1 MSGKR
6 VLHMHKTPGLHS
18 RTATRADEGILQQFC
33 RDNPTDGSVNFCL
46 LREPGFF
53 SALEVEGS
61 KNDVAVVYDHERL
74 VGMGLRSEKD
84 VYINGKKEKLGT
96 YSGVRILREYQG
108 SQVFLRMARIA
119 REFHEKS
126 DCKIYLANIFTDN
139 TKALDAFVSPGR
151 THPAFRSI
159 GNYITHIFRPDLQKP
174 VTTHSDHLM
183 IRKAGQDDIEDLITF
198 YTKQGENRQY
208 FPVYTVDHLLK
219 DGGLLK
225 GLSADSIFIAWHKN
239 RIIGTMAL
247 WDQSSFRYWMVKS
260 YSGML
265 SFLRPL
271 INTMVSLRKQPG
283 FPPPG
288 KPVDYN
294 IISLCCID
302 ENHPDAF
309 APLLN
314 EVLLGIRDK
323 RSVYAAIGFHESD
336 PLLKL
341 FNLPAFKMVSRLY
354 KVYWPEDSQFAEQ
367 IDNRNPYFE
376 LGSL

>member
-1 MSGKR
+1 MLGR
-6 VLHMHKTPGLHS
+6 GAQHIHKITGLHS
-18 RTATRADEGILQQFC
+18 RTATRADEAILQQFC
-33 RDNPTDGSVNFCL
+33 RDNPTGGSVNFCL

-61 KNDVAVVYDHERL
+61 KNDVALVYDQEKL
-74 VGMGLRSEKD
+74 VGMGLGSEKD

-139 TKALDAFVSPGR
+139 TKALDAFISPGR

-159 GNYITHIFRPDLQKP
+159 GSYITYIFRPDLQKP
-174 VTTHSDHLM
+174 VSVSSDHLK
-183 IRKAGQDDIEDLITF
+183 IRKAGHDDIDDLITF
-198 YTKQGENRQY
+198 FTKQGENRQY

-219 DGGLLK
+219 DSGMLK
-225 GLSADSIFIAWHKN
+225 GLSTDSIFIARHKN

-247 WDQSSFRYWMVKS
+247 WDQNSYKYWMVKS
-260 YSGML
+260 YSGIL

-271 INTMVSLRKQPG
+271 VNMMASLRKQPG
-283 FPPPG
+283 LPPPG
-288 KPVDYN
+288 KPVKYK

-302 ENHPDAF
+302 ENYPDAF
-309 APLLN
+309 SPLLN
-314 EVLLGIRDK
+314 EILLEIGDT
-323 RSVYAAIGFHESD
+323 RSVYIAIGFH
-336 PLLKL
+336 
-341 FNLPAFKMVSRLY
+341 
-354 KVYWPEDSQFAEQ
+354 
-367 IDNRNPYFE
+367 
-376 LGSL
+376 